1 MLSQVKNSYSFVWNY
16 MLYILYMIVISLI
29 EIFISCMPFYEW
41 KEFFLISDGPYFIT
55 VRAINKVEY
64 GGPLA
69 TSFCH
74 STPYIVDNT
83 PPFVYEIYNIRYEED
98 QFNLSMAHNSSYVFC
113 GVV

>member
-1 MLSQVKNSYSFVWNY
+1 MKRAFQ
-16 MLYILYMIVISLI
+16 
-29 EIFISCMPFYEW
+29 
-41 KEFFLISDGPYFIT
+41 ISDGPYFIT

-113 GVV
+113 GDVEMVK